1 MIISSENSTKISG
14 TKKIIFVTGGVCS
27 GVGKG
32 IAISSIAALLK
43 ARDLKV
49 RVRKFDPYLNIDPG
63 TLNPNQ
69 HGEVFVTKDGIE
81 TDLDLGHYER
91 LTDQVSTTQDYL
103 TTGKIYWDILTRER
117 QGYYNGATVQVIP
130 HVTDHIQ
137 EQLVANTDDADV
149 LLCEIGG
156 TIGDIEGTP
165 VYEAIRQM
173 AAKEGYEVMFIHVA
187 YLPFVQ
193 ATMEFKTKPVQHSLR
208 TLLGLGVIPNIV
220 ICRSETVAEGL
231 DQCKTKIANTINLN
245 PKNVFIA
252 THEANL
258 YDMLLMYHRNGVAD
272 VICKYFNIT
281 NKLNESQ
288 IELYEKL
295 SKTLKTTQDTVS
307 VAIVGKYVQ
316 LEDSYKSVTQAL
328 MHAATLSDHKLQIH
342 WIDAEKLE
350 ANDEQVWSVLRS
362 SNGVLVPGGFGS
374 RGIEG
379 MIKAIEYARV
389 HDKPLLGIC
398 LGMQLIAT
406 ECARNLCG
414 LKSSGSSEF
423 ADYEHKL
430 LDLISHLMP
439 EMIDGKNTATITKF
453 MRLGEYTSCIKP
465 NSLFEEIY
473 DGLKMHERYRHRY
486 EFNKIYCDTLQS
498 KGLDIVAAC
507 NTHGDTVDFPHISQ
521 AKFTF
526 IDGMCYRNKRFFIGV
541 QCHPEFLSKP
551 LTGHPLFNAF
561 IKACNGTFRD

>member
-1 MIISSENSTKISG
+1 MNISSETSAKVSSTR
-14 TKKIIFVTGGVCS
+14 KIIFVTGGVCS

-43 ARDLKV
+43 ARNIRV

-137 EQLVANTDDADV
+137 EQLVANTDDADI

-173 AAKEGYEVMFIHVA
+173 SNKEEYEVMFIHVA

-193 ATMEFKTKPVQHSLR
+193 ATMEFKTKPIQHSLR
-208 TLLGLGVIPNIV
+208 TLLGLGIIPNIV
-220 ICRSETVAEGL
+220 ICRSEIVADGL
-231 DQCKTKIANTINLN
+231 EQCKAKVASTVNLN

-252 THEANL
+252 THEDNL

-272 VICKYFNIT
+272 VICKYFGIT
-281 NKLNESQ
+281 NSLNAMQ
-288 IELYEKL
+288 VGIYEKL
-295 SKTLKTTQDTVS
+295 SKALRTTHHDVNI
-307 VAIVGKYVQ
+307 AIVGKYVQ

-328 MHAATLSDHKLQIH
+328 MHAATLADRKLKIH
-342 WIDAEKLE
+342 WVDAEKLYDDDKYAWE
-350 ANDEQVWSVLRS
+350 LLR
-362 SNGVLVPGGFGS
+362 NADGILVPGGFGT

-379 MIKAIEYARV
+379 MLKAIEFARV
-389 HDKPLLGIC
+389 NDKPYLGIC
-398 LGMQLIAT
+398 LGMQLLAT

-414 LKSSGSSEF
+414 LKSSGSAEF
-423 ADYEHKL
+423 DKYEHKL

-453 MRLGEYTSCIKP
+453 MRLGEYTSSIKP
-465 NSLFEEIY
+465 NSLLEKIY
-473 DGLKMHERYRHRY
+473 NGLQMRERYRHRY
-486 EFNKIYCDTLQS
+486 EFNKNYCDTLQS
-498 KGLDIVAAC
+498 QGLEIVAAC
-507 NTHGDTVDFPHISQ
+507 NIHGETVDFHKIAQ

-526 IDGMCYRNKRFFIGV
+526 IDAMCYKNKKFFVGV

-561 IKACNGTFRD
+561 IRAAIGI